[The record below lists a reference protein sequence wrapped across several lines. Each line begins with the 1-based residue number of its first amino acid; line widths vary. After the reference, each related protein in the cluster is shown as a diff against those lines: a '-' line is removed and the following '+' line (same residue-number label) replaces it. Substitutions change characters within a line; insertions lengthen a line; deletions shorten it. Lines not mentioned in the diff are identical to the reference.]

1 MTQNRMMNSIRG
13 RPRVQAGVSD
23 NDTCV
28 QLAKNSEEIA
38 MDTSCEEALSASSR
52 LRACSFELSSLT
64 GF

>member
-38 MDTSCEEALSASSR
+38 MDTSCEEALVPRLDCTHAASN
-52 LRACSFELSSLT
+52 
-64 GF
+64 